1 MSVGSFGRK
10 NKNANWEERDLIMV
24 DSSKYEY
31 I

>member
-1 MSVGSFGRK
+1 MSVGSFSRK
-10 NKNANWEERDLIMV
+10 NKNVNWEERDLIMV